1 MPSNDVIRF
10 PKNYTAYIVGSATAG
25 WKQEVKMKVQNL
37 NGTDELQCTFEGTNH
52 PMAVTSGGL
61 GFMKQEA
68 VVIEADNTIDR
79 QIELDF
85 RVFRVGATI
94 PSDIKGFN
102 KDTHSPLSW
111 VTTYTVNSL
120 QSSLGSGNDSPWH
133 WQYSTEDGGDN
144 DYHDTTLIVTFV
156 KE

>member
-1 MPSNDVIRF
+1 
-10 PKNYTAYIVGSATAG
+10 
-25 WKQEVKMKVQNL
+25 MKVQNL

-102 KDTHSPLSW
+102 RDT
-111 VTTYTVNSL
+111 V
-120 QSSLGSGNDSPWH
+120 G
-133 WQYSTEDGGDN
+133 
-144 DYHDTTLIVTFV
+144 
-156 KE
+156 